1 MNQYFHI
8 AVSECIHKT
17 DGTVVKYLGDSV
29 FAFWNAPELQTDH
42 EFRACE
48 AALRFRDAS
57 KQPIDGHPLPTRLG
71 IHTGL
76 ARVGN
81 FGSPERVDYTALG
94 GNVNLASRLEGLNK
108 YLGTDCVISGETK
121 KGLDDRLLTRP
132 LGLFQLKG
140 IEKPV
145 EVHEIVGWPDQA
157 GSSLGWRESFA
168 QALDNYQQRNFEF
181 AEIGFRRTL
190 ELKPEDGPSKFYLAK
205 LDELRGQE
213 VSEQWATHTILR
225 EK

>member
-1 MNQYFHI
+1 
-8 AVSECIHKT
+8 
-17 DGTVVKYLGDSV
+17 
-29 FAFWNAPELQTDH
+29 LQADH
-42 EFRACE
+42 QLRACE
-48 AALRFRDAS
+48 AALLFREAG
-57 KQPIDGHPLPTRLG
+57 KEPVQGLRLHTRLG

-94 GNVNLASRLEGLNK
+94 ENVNLASRLEGLNK

-157 GSSLGWRESFA
+157 GSSLGWRES
-168 QALDNYQQRNFEF
+168 
-181 AEIGFRRTL
+181 
-190 ELKPEDGPSKFYLAK
+190 
-205 LDELRGQE
+205 
-213 VSEQWATHTILR
+213 
-225 EK
+225 